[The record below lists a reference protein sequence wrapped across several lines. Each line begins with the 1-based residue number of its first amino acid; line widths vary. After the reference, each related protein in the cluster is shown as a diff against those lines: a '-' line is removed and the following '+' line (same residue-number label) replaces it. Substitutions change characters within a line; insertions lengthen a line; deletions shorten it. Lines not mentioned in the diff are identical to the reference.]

1 MLLPFWLLKETATCA
16 APIDVSKL
24 NTDQPYNVDVVEDHS
39 LLIDRQGI
47 LGSKSDAA
55 LLNYETFQSMYDE
68 THLASRRDTNP

>member
-1 MLLPFWLLKETATCA
+1 MLLPFWLLKETAAST

-55 LLNYETFQSMYDE
+55 PLNYETFQSMYDE
-68 THLASRRDTNP
+68 THVVSRRDTNP